1 MFDFLTDEQNA
12 RLQSS
17 IAEFKGHVSTIET
30 AIGAIVI
37 GQRYGWRVL
46 RMVHSSNT
54 MKKYEK
60 AIGLSYEEICPEET
74 ELSTRNVGYR
84 ASKVIGKYWDIVM
97 GRHKVERKA
106 ELDEEETQS

>member
-12 RLQSS
+12 QLQKSL
-17 IAEFKGHVSTIET
+17 AEFKGHVSTIET

-46 RMVHSSNT
+46 RMVHSANT
-54 MKKYEK
+54 MKKYEA
-60 AIGLSYEEICPEET
+60 AIGLSYEDICPEVT
-74 ELSTRNVGYR
+74 DLSERNIGYR
-84 ASKVIGKYWDIVM
+84 VSKAIGKYWDIVM

-106 ELDEEETQS
+106 ELDNNEVNS